1 MVVSEYE
8 LRTIMTYEKAGY
20 GRIFTMATKKKVTV
34 KKAAKPKKASAKTII
49 PVVPD
54 RPDDDFSTNS
64 DKFAFR
70 HSVPEDGEPERILPV
85 VEQLQEEP
93 VIEEVIEISVE
104 EDAPTGG
111 VHHVVAT
118 PNIEPAQGS
127 ESTEF
132 YIDYGISLEL
142 SKSIAEKLGI
152 HYKQVDV
159 ILSGS
164 GEEIEISFGRIYLS
178 GEDVA
183 RLSIGSQ

>member
-1 MVVSEYE
+1 
-8 LRTIMTYEKAGY
+8 
-20 GRIFTMATKKKVTV
+20 MATKKKVTV
-34 KKAAKPKKASAKTII
+34 KKAAKPKKASTKTTI
-49 PVVPD
+49 PVVSD

-64 DKFAFR
+64 NKFAFR
-70 HSVPEDGEPERILPV
+70 HSVPEDGEPEKVLPV

-93 VIEEVIEISVE
+93 ISEEVIEISVE

-111 VHHVVAT
+111 IQHVVAT
-118 PNIEPAQGS
+118 PNIAPTPDS

-132 YIDYGISLEL
+132 YVDYGISLEL

-152 HYKQVDV
+152 HYKQVDI

-164 GEEIEISFGRIYLS
+164 GEEIEISFGKIYLS

>member
-1 MVVSEYE
+1 
-8 LRTIMTYEKAGY
+8 
-20 GRIFTMATKKKVTV
+20 MATKKKVTAKKAVKPV
-34 KKAAKPKKASAKTII
+34 KKAPTKTVK

-64 DKFAFR
+64 AKFAFS
-70 HSVPEDGEPERILPV
+70 HSAPEDIEPEKVLPV

-93 VIEEVIEISVE
+93 ITEEVIEISVE
-104 EDAPTGG
+104 EDAPSGA

-118 PNIEPAQGS
+118 PNIEPATGS

-142 SKSIAEKLGI
+142 AKSIAEKFGI
-152 HYKQVDV
+152 HYKQVDI

-183 RLSIGSQ
+183 RLSIGLQ

>member
-1 MVVSEYE
+1 
-8 LRTIMTYEKAGY
+8 MTHENAGY
-20 GRIFTMATKKKVTV
+20 GRLFFMATKKKITV
-34 KKAAKPKKASAKTII
+34 KKAVKPKRASAKTVT

-54 RPDDDFSTNS
+54 HPNDDFSTNS
-64 DKFAFR
+64 DKCAFR

-85 VEQLQEEP
+85 VGQLGEEP
-93 VIEEVIEISVE
+93 IAEEVIEISVE
-104 EDAPTGG
+104 EYIPTGG
-111 VHHVVAT
+111 IHHVVAT

-142 SKSIAEKLGI
+142 EKSIAEKFKI
-152 HYKQVDV
+152 HYKQVDI

>member
-1 MVVSEYE
+1 
-8 LRTIMTYEKAGY
+8 
-20 GRIFTMATKKKVTV
+20 MATKKKVTV
-34 KKAAKPKKASAKTII
+34 KKATKPKKASTKTVI

-54 RPDDDFSTNS
+54 SPDDDFSTNS

-70 HSVPEDGEPERILPV
+70 HSVPEDGEPEKVLPV

-93 VIEEVIEISVE
+93 ITEEVIEISLE
-104 EDAPTGG
+104 ENPSTGG
-111 VHHVVAT
+111 VHYVVAT
-118 PNIEPAQGS
+118 PNIAPTPDS

-132 YIDYGISLEL
+132 HIDYGISLGL

-152 HYKQVDV
+152 HYKQVDI

-164 GEEIEISFGRIYLS
+164 GEEIEISFGKIYLS

>member
-1 MVVSEYE
+1 
-8 LRTIMTYEKAGY
+8 MTYDEVCY
-20 GRIFTMATKKKVTV
+20 GRIFVMAAKKKVIV
-34 KKAAKPKKASAKTII
+34 KKAVKPTKKASAKTVKPI
-49 PVVPD
+49 VPD
-54 RPDDDFSTNS
+54 HPDDDFSTNS
-64 DKFAFR
+64 PKFAFS
-70 HSVPEDGEPERILPV
+70 HSVPEDGEPERILPI

-93 VIEEVIEISVE
+93 ITEEVIEISVE

-132 YIDYGISLEL
+132 YVDYGISLEL
-142 SKSIAEKLGI
+142 AKSIAEKFGI
-152 HYKQVDV
+152 HYKQVDI